1 MQPPLSV
8 RTTLPIRASFPV
20 RHPSPSGILSRQ
32 APSLSGTH
40 PCQAPSL
47 SGILS
52 RQALIPARHPSL
64 SGILLRQA
72 SFPVRHSSLP
82 GIHPRQALIPARHP
96 SPSGTLSCQ
105 AFFPSKAWTIFTTN
119 SWHGTGT
126 PTFAAARTT
135 EPLMVSTSL
144 FLPSLRSARMEV
156 QPLGDIS
163 DVFLTLAAIASSSA
177 SSPMAW
183 ATATASF
190 ISLRV
195 IAQACSLDAM

>member
-1 MQPPLSV
+1 MKCSRSPPRIPFCHGHAPLCWHAKRGLRYAAPLSV

-72 SFPVRHSSLP
+72 SFPVRHSSLSGILP
-82 GIHPRQALIPARHP
+82 FQSMDHIHHKLVAWHRYAYLCRGTDNRTADGIHLALPAVP
-96 SPSGTLSCQ
+96 
-105 AFFPSKAWTIFTTN
+105 
-119 SWHGTGT
+119 
-126 PTFAAARTT
+126 
-135 EPLMVSTSL
+135 
-144 FLPSLRSARMEV
+144 
-156 QPLGDIS
+156 
-163 DVFLTLAAIASSSA
+163 
-177 SSPMAW
+177 
-183 ATATASF
+183 
-190 ISLRV
+190 
-195 IAQACSLDAM
+195 